1 MLFFI
6 PSVWLI
12 FPTILEYRENDV
24 GHLSGYFDYGFLRF
38 HGLLVSG
45 IGHSQSVISVDGYP
59 RSLYNHRSEMLVAT
73 EGLLSACGF
82 LSTIMTG
89 RYQAEITGELVL
101 VTESLH
107 IVDFCQYAHGYT
119 YTYAGYRHQKL
130 VIVPVPVG
138 LRKPSYGFCRVQE
151 CLAYRLHL
159 LDEQVQR
166 QS

>member
-12 FPTILEYRENDV
+12 FPTVLEYRENDV
-24 GHLSGYFDYGFLRF
+24 GHLSGYFDYGLLRF

-59 RSLYNHRSEMLVAT
+59 CSLYDHRSEMLVAT

-101 VTESLH
+101 VTE
-107 IVDFCQYAHGYT
+107 
-119 YTYAGYRHQKL
+119 
-130 VIVPVPVG
+130 
-138 LRKPSYGFCRVQE
+138 
-151 CLAYRLHL
+151 L
-159 LDEQVQR
+159 LL
-166 QS
+166 SGKTFASKIN